1 MRTRLLYNSKSGET
15 RPFDL
20 FLAPFFSK
28 NDVLDRSFC
37 AGTPE
42 NQDVANRNRKKLVQ
56 WQPSEASRLKTLG
69 RSFPDLRKCTA
80 TVSPRVQRCNGSRL
94 RVASATATITQ
105 RAAPRLELARHRG
118 GKPRQPRRKPHQLFC
133 PARARVCVRDPS
145 CLSG

>member
-20 FLAPFFSK
+20 FLVPFFSK

-56 WQPSEASRLKTLG
+56 
-69 RSFPDLRKCTA
+69 
-80 TVSPRVQRCNGSRL
+80 
-94 RVASATATITQ
+94 
-105 RAAPRLELARHRG
+105 
-118 GKPRQPRRKPHQLFC
+118 
-133 PARARVCVRDPS
+133 
-145 CLSG
+145 